1 MRPQEFSRPPPVA
14 KPSSSKS
21 VTEIINTAMSSAI
34 PTSARSELAPT
45 GTLRVGINASNFL
58 LVSQYEPGSD
68 PHGIAP
74 DLGRELARR
83 LEVPVA
89 FNVFPNPGK
98 LADAGKTGVWDVAF
112 LGNEPQ
118 RAKEIAFTAPY
129 LEIPVT
135 FLVPA
140 GSPIETIEAV
150 DREGVRI
157 AVMERSA
164 YDLYLTNNLQHGQLK
179 RAKSI
184 DASYQLFV
192 EEKLDA
198 LAGLKPRLVSDAATL
213 SGSRILQ
220 GQVTS
225 VKQSAGTLPDRESGA
240 QYLRE
245 FIEDTK
251 SSGLVDRLIADYN
264 VQGVTVAPPAS
275 S

>member
-1 MRPQEFSRPPPVA
+1 MAHSGA
-14 KPSSSKS
+14 
-21 VTEIINTAMSSAI
+21 A
-34 PTSARSELAPT
+34 SARSDLAPT

-58 LVSQYEPGSD
+58 LVSKYEPGSD

-74 DLGRELARR
+74 DLGRKLARR

-89 FNVFPNPGK
+89 FVVFPNPGK
-98 LADAGKTGVWDVAF
+98 LADAGKSNVWDVAF

-135 FLVPA
+135 FLVPE
-140 GSPIETIEAV
+140 GSPIETVDEV
-150 DREGVRI
+150 DRDGVRV

-164 YDLYLTNNLQHGQLK
+164 YDLYLTNNLERAQLN

-198 LAGLKPRLVSDAATL
+198 LAGLKPRLVADAANL
-213 SGSRILQ
+213 PGSRVLQ

-225 VKQSAGTLPDRESGA
+225 VKQSAGTLPGRKAGA

-245 FIEDTK
+245 FIEDAK
-251 SSGLVDRLIADYN
+251 ASGLVASLISKYN
-264 VQGVTVAPPAS
+264 VQGVSVAPPAAT
-275 S
+275 

>member
-1 MRPQEFSRPPPVA
+1 
-14 KPSSSKS
+14 
-21 VTEIINTAMSSAI
+21 MSNSAAA
-34 PTSARSELAPT
+34 SARSDLAPT

-58 LVSQYEPGSD
+58 LVSKYEPGSD

-83 LEVPVA
+83 LEVPVS
-89 FNVFPNPGK
+89 FVVFPNPGK

-140 GSPIETIEAV
+140 GSPIKTIDDV
-150 DREGVRI
+150 DRDGVRI

-164 YDLYLTNNLQHGQLK
+164 YDLYLTNNLKHAQLQ

-184 DASYQLFV
+184 DASFQLFV
-192 EEKLDA
+192 DEKLDA
-198 LAGLKPRLVSDAATL
+198 LAGLKPRLVSDAEKL
-213 SGSRILQ
+213 VDSRVLE

-225 VKQSAGTLPDRESGA
+225 VKQSAGTHHGRDEGA
-240 QYLRE
+240 RFLNA
-245 FIEDTK
+245 FIEDAK
-251 SSGLVDRLIADYN
+251 KSGLVAQLIAKYG
-264 VQGVTVAPPAS
+264 VRGVTVAAPATT
-275 S
+275 